1 MLTLVLAVAPGLEP
15 AKAQID
21 PTYQNRDESDIFG
34 NGSEVAGSSP
44 NLDATNLMDLI
55 NRLRQSEAMRDAT
68 PPSDA
73 IDAGLDG
80 LSAGCPLRPPRLI
93 HEGNE

>member
-1 MLTLVLAVAPGLEP
+1 MVRRSAAFVLTLVLAVTPGLEP

-21 PTYQNRDESDIFG
+21 PTYQNREETDIFG
-34 NGSEVAGSSP
+34 NGSETGSSP
-44 NLDATNLMDLI
+44 ILDATNPMDLI

-73 IDAGLDG
+73 IDAALMDFQQG
-80 LSAGCPLRPPRLI
+80 AR
-93 HEGNE
+93 